1 MSTRP
6 AELVRGLGPWAA
18 TAIVVGTMIGTGVFL
33 VPSRMADATG
43 ATGLVFAAWILGGL
57 LSLAGALSYAELG
70 AAMPESGGDYAY
82 LRRGFGPAWAFL
94 FGWMHS
100 VLGRPASMAA
110 IAAGL
115 LRFTSFLV
123 PVAAAPIFST
133 EFSLPFRAEPYV
145 FQFTWAMPL
154 AVVAIAIVTFVNYLG
169 VRLGGQVQ
177 VVLTLLKVG
186 AVLAV
191 VVFGFALADGSFENF
206 RPLAPESFGIGLFGG
221 FMVALAAALWA
232 YDGWSN
238 VNLVGAEVTN
248 PQRNLPRALVGGV
261 ATVGGVYLLANAVY
275 FWVLPFETVAQS
287 SSVASDAVRVFAGSE
302 AARWITLAMVVSAL
316 GTLNSSVLSGAR
328 VPYAMARDG
337 LFFRVAAGIHPV
349 YRTPAR
355 ALVFQA
361 TIASVLALSGTFE
374 ELLSLFIFAQWIF
387 YAMTVA
393 AMFRLRRTAPEM
405 DRPYRA
411 WGYPLVPALF
421 VVISLALTVSLW
433 WADPLRCSVGLLLIL
448 SGLVFYR
455 RWQARTAGSLQS

>member
-33 VPSRMADATG
+33 VPARMADATG
-43 ATGLVFAAWILGGL
+43 AAGLVFAAWILGGL
-57 LSLAGALSYAELG
+57 LSLAGALAYAELG
-70 AAMPESGGDYAY
+70 ATMPEAGGDYAY
-82 LRRGFGPAWAFL
+82 LRRGFGPPWGFL

-115 LRFTSFLV
+115 LRFTGFLI
-123 PVAAAPIFST
+123 PAAAAPIFST
-133 EFSLPFRAEPYV
+133 EFSLPYRAEPYV
-145 FQFTWAMPL
+145 FNFTWAMPL
-154 AVVAIAIVTFVNYLG
+154 AVVAIAVVTFINYLG

-191 VVFGFALADGSFENF
+191 VVFGFALADGSFEHF
-206 RPLAPESFGIGLFGG
+206 QPFKPGSFGLGLFGG

-238 VNLVGAEVTN
+238 VNLVGAEVTD
-248 PQRNLPRALVGGV
+248 PQRNIPRALVGGV
-261 ATVGGVYLLANAVY
+261 AAVGGVYLLANAVY

-287 SSVASDAVRVFAGSE
+287 SSVASDAVRVFAGPE
-302 AARWITLAMVVSAL
+302 AARWITIAMVVSAL
-316 GTLNSSVLSGAR
+316 GTLNSSILSGAR

-337 LFFRVAAGIHPV
+337 LFFRVARGIHPL
-349 YRTPAR
+349 YRTPSR

-361 TIASVLALSGTFE
+361 TIASALALTGTFE

-387 YAMTVA
+387 YALTVA
-393 AMFRLRRTAPEM
+393 AMFRLRRAAPELE
-405 DRPYRA
+405 RPYRA

-421 VVISLALTVSLW
+421 VLISLALTVSLW

-455 RWQARTAGSLQS
+455 RWAARAASP